1 MKKEEKKGLETLK
14 EGTIVTIY
22 FKNGFGRPKKQRF
35 KLTNCTSIISSY
47 YQKVRNRWIIIP

>member
-47 YQKVRNRWIIIP
+47 YQKVRNR